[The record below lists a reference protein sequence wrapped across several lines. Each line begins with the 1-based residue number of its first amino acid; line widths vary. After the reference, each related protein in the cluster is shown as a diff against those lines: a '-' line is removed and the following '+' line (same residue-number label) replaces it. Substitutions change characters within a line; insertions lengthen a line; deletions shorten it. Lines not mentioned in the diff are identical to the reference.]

1 MLECLC
7 YRSKGVHM
15 TETFFMGIDI
25 GGTKTS
31 VSLGDAGGTIL
42 NKTQF
47 ATKKDPNSV
56 LSDCFAS
63 IEGLLHD
70 IDRKK
75 VKAIGISCGGPLDSK
90 EGIIQ
95 SPPNLP
101 LWDDIPVVSLIRQ
114 RINIPTYLENDAN
127 ACALAE
133 WLWGSAKGCKSM
145 IFLTF
150 GTGLGAGL
158 ILDGRLYR
166 GTGGLAGEIGHWRMK
181 DDGPLCYGKKGSW
194 EGFSSGSGISLL
206 YKEKTDRDLS
216 AKDVCILA
224 EKGDVTALSVI
235 EESARVLGQ
244 GLALLIDL
252 LNPQCIVIG
261 SIFTRSEALFR
272 DVMEEEINKEA
283 LPLTAR
289 MCKVYHSTLGEDLGD
304 MAALGI
310 AMDRYAQKREQ
321 K

>member
-1 MLECLC
+1 MAEVLFI
-7 YRSKGVHM
+7 GV
-15 TETFFMGIDI
+15 DI

-31 VSLGDAGGTIL
+31 VSLGNEAGEIL
-42 NKTQF
+42 GKIQF
-47 ATKKDPNSV
+47 ATKEDPQQV
-56 LSDCFAS
+56 LNECYIS
-63 IEGLLHD
+63 IDQLLLD
-70 IDRKK
+70 VDVRK
-75 VKAIGISCGGPLDSK
+75 VKALGISCGGPLDSK

-101 LWDDIPVVSLIRQ
+101 LWDDIPVVQLFQQ
-114 RINIPTYLENDAN
+114 RTNIPSSLENDAN

-133 WLWGSAKGCKSM
+133 WLWGSAKGYDSM

-166 GTGGLAGEIGHWRMK
+166 GSGLLSGEIGHWRMK
-181 DDGPLCYGKKGSW
+181 DDGPLCYGKRGSW
-194 EGFSSGSGISLL
+194 ESFCSGAGIREL
-206 YKEKTDRDLS
+206 YREKTNSLLS

-224 EKGDVTALSVI
+224 ERGDETALSVI
-235 EESARVLGQ
+235 ETSARTLGQ

-272 DVMEEEINKEA
+272 GFMEEEIRKEA
-283 LPLTAR
+283 LVQTASL
-289 MCKVYHSTLGEDLGD
+289 CKVYPSALGDRLGD

-310 AMDRYAQKREQ
+310 AMDRYEHKG

>member
-1 MLECLC
+1 MAEVLFI
-7 YRSKGVHM
+7 GV
-15 TETFFMGIDI
+15 DI

-31 VSLGDAGGTIL
+31 VSLGNAEGKIL
-42 NKTQF
+42 DKIQF
-47 ATKKDPNSV
+47 STKNSPQEV
-56 LSDCFAS
+56 LSECYVCIDQ
-63 IEGLLHD
+63 LLLNVD
-70 IDRKK
+70 KQT
-75 VKAIGISCGGPLDSK
+75 VKALGISCGGPLDSK
-90 EGIIQ
+90 EGVIQ

-101 LWDDIPVVSLIRQ
+101 LWDDIPVVRLFQQ
-114 RINIPTYLENDAN
+114 RTNIPSYLENDAN

-133 WLWGSAKGCKSM
+133 WLWGSAKGFDSM

-166 GTGGLAGEIGHWRMK
+166 GSGLLAGEIGHWRMK
-181 DDGPLCYGKKGSW
+181 DDGPLCYGKRGSW
-194 EGFSSGSGISLL
+194 ESFCSGSGIRAL
-206 YKEKTDRDLS
+206 YEEKTNKSLS

-224 EKGDVTALSVI
+224 EKGDETALSVI
-235 EESARVLGQ
+235 ETSARTLGQ

-261 SIFTRSEALFR
+261 SIFSRSEALFR
-272 DVMEEEINKEA
+272 GCMEEEIQKEA
-283 LPLTAR
+283 LMQTASL
-289 MCKVYHSTLGEDLGD
+289 CKVYPSALGESLGD

-310 AMDRYAQKREQ
+310 AMDRYEHKG

>member
-1 MLECLC
+1 MAEVLFI
-7 YRSKGVHM
+7 GV
-15 TETFFMGIDI
+15 DI

-31 VSLGDAGGTIL
+31 VSLGNDEGKIL
-42 NKTQF
+42 NKVQL
-47 ATKKDPNSV
+47 ATKKNPQDV
-56 LSDCFAS
+56 LLECYAS
-63 IEGLLHD
+63 IDQLLSNVD
-70 IDRKK
+70 KQK

-101 LWDDIPVVSLIRQ
+101 LWDDIPVVRLFQQ
-114 RINIPTYLENDAN
+114 RTNIPSYLENDAN

-133 WLWGSAKGCKSM
+133 WLWGSGKGCDSM

-158 ILDGRLYR
+158 ILDERLYR
-166 GTGGLAGEIGHWRMK
+166 GSGLLAGEIGHWRMK

-194 EGFSSGSGISLL
+194 ESFCSGAGISAL
-206 YKEKTDRDLS
+206 YKEATDKSLS

-224 EKGDVTALSVI
+224 EEGDRNALAVI
-235 EESARVLGQ
+235 ETSARTLGQ

-261 SIFTRSEALFR
+261 SIFSRSEALFR
-272 DVMEEEINKEA
+272 ALMEEEINKEA
-283 LPLTAR
+283 LSQISQL
-289 MCKVYHSTLGEDLGD
+289 CKVYSSGLGEDLGD

-310 AMDRYAQKREQ
+310 AMDRYAREGE
-321 K
+321 KS